1 MRGGGNF
8 LQAAALIEQLMAT
21 SANDSTGLH
30 LLRGNVLL
38 SQRKSARRM
47 AGAIADAEAC
57 FGRALAISPDMAATW
72 FALGQLL
79 AETFKIE
86 RGKQCFERALA
97 LKPVNEKALESTYA
111 QDHEQT
117 ISTLGFV
124 WAEIGE
130 AEAALKIL
138 TTNTDQGADVL
149 RAAHISLPRHVRSLL
164 LLPQIY
170 SSTDDLLCWR
180 HRFSS
185 RLEALKV

>member
-1 MRGGGNF
+1 
-8 LQAAALIEQLMAT
+8 
-21 SANDSTGLH
+21 
-30 LLRGNVLL
+30 
-38 SQRKSARRM
+38 M

-79 AETFKIE
+79 AETFKFE
-86 RGKQCFERALA
+86 RAKQCFERALA

-117 ISTLGFV
+117 ISTLRFV
-124 WAEIGE
+124 LAEIGE
-130 AEAALKIL
+130 TEATLNIL
-138 TTNTDQGADVL
+138 TTNKDQGADVL
-149 RAAHISLPRHVRSLL
+149 CAARISLPGQVRSLL

-170 SSTDDLLCWR
+170 SSRDDLLRWR

-185 RLEALKV
+185 GLEALKGVNHDGADIWQIAQSNFMLASQGRIDCDLQAIYAGFYAP